1 AFGII
6 PGKRIME
13 PPTVTVSDFT
23 EYYPSIQQNSSFME
37 EPAGLLS
44 NWSEGSEPKA
54 VKGST
59 AVAIAVCITALYSVI
74 CVVGLFGNILVMY
87 GVV

>member
-1 AFGII
+1 
-6 PGKRIME
+6 ME
-13 PPTVTVSDFT
+13 PPTVTVNDFL
-23 EYYPSIQQNSSFME
+23 EDYPLILHNSSFME

-44 NWSEGSEPKA
+44 NWSEVSEPKA
-54 VKGST
+54 VRGST

-87 GVV
+87 GVVR

>member
-1 AFGII
+1 
-6 PGKRIME
+6 M
-13 PPTVTVSDFT
+13 TVSDFS
-23 EYYPSIQQNSSFME
+23 ERYPLILQNLSFME

-44 NWSEGSEPKA
+44 NSSGGSEPKA
-54 VKGST
+54 VRGSA

-87 GVV
+87 GVVR